1 VGAGKEFDVGPSA
14 NILDVILAGDVGGT
28 HSRLALFDDGARAP
42 AQLEIYPSAEHAG
55 LVEIVDAFRSAH
67 PGDPVAATIGVA
79 GPVEDGRTEAVN
91 LVWPVDA
98 RELADAIGP
107 GCRVSVI
114 NDMEANAWGIGW
126 LGPDDLVALND
137 ASAEEHGNVALVSAG
152 TGLGEGF
159 VTHGA
164 RGEQAHASEGGHAD
178 FAPRTELE
186 SELREW
192 MARDGGHVSYER
204 VCSGMG
210 LVNVYEFLR
219 ARSDDAEP
227 DWLEKAR
234 AEHGGTAI
242 TRAGLDRRD
251 PVASDALDM
260 MVSIYGAQ
268 AGNVALTV
276 MATGGVYLGGGIAP
290 KILPRLRE
298 GGFMRAFTVKGR
310 LTDVLERIPVRVI
323 LNELTALLGA
333 ARHAE
338 TMRAG

>member
-1 VGAGKEFDVGPSA
+1 
-14 NILDVILAGDVGGT
+14 LAGDVGGT
-28 HSRLALFDDGARAP
+28 HSRLALFDDGDRKP
-42 AQLEIYPSAEHAG
+42 AELEIYPSAGHSG
-55 LVEIVDAFRSAH
+55 LVEIVEAFRSAH
-67 PGDPVAATIGVA
+67 PGELAAATIGVA

-98 RELADAIGP
+98 RELSDAIGRE
-107 GCRVSVI
+107 CRVSVI

-126 LGPDDLVALND
+126 LGPDDVVALND
-137 ASAEEHGNVALVSAG
+137 ASPEERGNVALVSAG

-186 SELREW
+186 SGLLEW

-204 VCSGMG
+204 VCSGTG

-219 ARSDDAEP
+219 ARSADSEP
-227 DWLEKAR
+227 DWLEMAR
-234 AEHGGTAI
+234 AEQGGAAI
-242 TRAGLDRRD
+242 TRAGLERRD

-260 MVSIYGAQ
+260 MISIYGAQ

-290 KILPRLRE
+290 KILSRLEE
-298 GGFMRAFTVKGR
+298 GGFMRAFTNKGR
-310 LTDVLERIPVRVI
+310 LSDVLERIPVRVI
-323 LNELTALLGA
+323 LNELTALVGA

-338 TMRAG
+338 AHAYSHDQVN

>member
-1 VGAGKEFDVGPSA
+1 VGGEFDFGPSA
-14 NILDVILAGDVGGT
+14 RFLDVILAGDVGGT
-28 HSRLALFDDGARAP
+28 HSRLALFDDGERAP
-42 AQLEIYPSAEHAG
+42 AELEIYPSTEHGG
-55 LVEIVDAFRSAH
+55 LVEIVETFRSAH
-67 PGDPVAATIGVA
+67 PADPVAATIGVA

-114 NDMEANAWGIGW
+114 NDMEASAWGIGW
-126 LGPDDLVALND
+126 LGADDVMALND
-137 ASAEEHGNVALVSAG
+137 ASAEEGGNVALVSAG

-178 FAPRTELE
+178 FAPRTGLE
-186 SELREW
+186 SELLEWLARE
-192 MARDGGHVSYER
+192 GGHVSYER
-204 VCSGMG
+204 VCSGIG
-210 LVNVYEFLR
+210 LVNVYAFLR
-219 ARSDDAEP
+219 ARSDDREP

-251 PVASDALDM
+251 PIASDALDV

-268 AGNVALTV
+268 AGNFALTV

-290 KILPRLRE
+290 KILPRLKE
-298 GGFMRAFTVKGR
+298 GGFMRAFTTKGR
-310 LTDVLERIPVRVI
+310 LTEVLGRIPVMVI

-338 TMRAG
+338 ITRAG